1 MFDKFFVG
9 GDVISSV
16 NNGKYKPV
24 SRVTLFLDDTNVL
37 TAGDDTGRE
46 IAANCPH
53 ATQKMVE
60 NLLASLRGYE
70 YQAYEADSA
79 NIDPSAELGDGVT
92 VGGVYSVI
100 ATLRD
105 DGSGY
110 ASLSA
115 PGEAELED
123 EYPMDGPMTQMFNR
137 QLASTR
143 SYIKK
148 SVDELY
154 LAVFGEEGSGAEAS
168 IKVQLDQITQEVKGA
183 IGVDEETGKLLPV
196 SSSINLALGDITAKV
211 EGAIGVDEDG
221 NLIPVSSS
229 VKLALGEAS
238 ISVSNG
244 AESSTFTLKIGETSI
259 TSPEIKM
266 TGVVTLKGLRDGTT
280 TIDGG
285 WIKTGTIDAERI
297 AVSGGATD
305 LAKILAGLESGDT
318 VIDGGCIAANS
329 LYANQ
334 MHLGGLLAVYDGLR
348 SNTVGGWLG
357 YDAGYNSGA
366 GIGIRYALKDGA
378 QCVCTDQAARISY
391 TLERGGT
398 IFQSGVTCA
407 LGSLTLD
414 ANQSIALRFFE
425 VGEVGDAG
433 ELVQMY
439 GIDKSSFYPSSTGQ
453 TLGTDTRKWSDV
465 YAAGTSFS
473 ALVARVAALEAK

>member
-154 LAVFGEEGSGAEAS
+154 LAVFGDAGSGAEAS

-211 EGAIGVDEDG
+211 EGAIGVDKDG

-229 VKLALGEAS
+229 VELALGKVELEATDEE
-238 ISVSNG
+238 G
-244 AESSTFTLKIGETSI
+244 TTTL
-259 TSPEIKM
+259 
-266 TGVVTLKGLRDGTT
+266 TLKGGSGAVLT
-280 TIDGG
+280 
-285 WIKTGTIDAERI
+285 TGTFDLHVKAVNIEGKLSAEKI
-297 AVSGGATD
+297 EVYGGDTD
-305 LAKILAGLESGDT
+305 LDSILAGLE
-318 VIDGGCIAANS
+318 DGSTGINGKCIATDS
-329 LYANQ
+329 LYSNQ
-334 MHLGGLLAVYDGLR
+334 IHLGGLLTVYDGLK
-348 SNTVGGWLG
+348 SDDIGGYIG

-366 GIGIRYALKDGA
+366 GIGIRYDDKDGA
-378 QCVCTDQAARISY
+378 QVVCTDQAARISY
-391 TLERGGT
+391 TLDRGGV
-398 IFQSGVTCA
+398 IWQSGVICEDE
-407 LGSLTLD
+407 SLTMD
-414 ANQSIALRFFE
+414 ANFNMYLRFFKVGG
-425 VGEVGDAG
+425 VGEPSGMV
-433 ELVQMY
+433 VKY
-439 GIDKSSFYPSSTGQ
+439 GITSQSFYPAASGQ
-453 TLGTDTRKWSDV
+453 TLGTSDEMWSDV

-473 ALVARVAALEAK
+473 ALVARVASLEAK